1 MKTKNIVKYVKG
13 EVLYTPATYA
23 RKYGRAIREVCDS
36 MKEGRIRVVVY
47 YNRRYVTGEPPAGWQ
62 IADSWVEPE
71 IKEKRVPKLPPSPLL
86 EDVPEPDATA
96 GQGDK
101 PKRVRHNVARVY
113 DLNAEKARKTH
124 AEAETAELK
133 LADKRGEL
141 ADKYVNMFYDCFT
154 AALQP
159 YKMAITELD
168 LKHDNIVL
176 LQSKLDNLVSDL
188 ANNIKKAL
196 LADRGEQVEDE
207 EPEQEE
213 DE

>member
-1 MKTKNIVKYVKG
+1 MKTKNIVKFVKG
-13 EVLYTPATYA
+13 ELLYTPATYA
-23 RKYGRAIREVCDS
+23 RKYGRAIREVCDA
-36 MKEGRIRVVVY
+36 MKDGRIRVVVY
-47 YNRRYVTGEPPAGWQ
+47 YNRRYATGEPPAGWKV
-62 IADSWVEPE
+62 ADSWVEPE

-86 EDVPEPDATA
+86 EDAPEPDTTA

-101 PKRVRHNVARVY
+101 PKPKRLRAAKVY

-124 AEAETAELK
+124 AEAENAELK

-196 LADRGEQVEDE
+196 LADRGEQADE
-207 EPEQEE
+207 EESDEE
-213 DE
+213 GAE